1 MSLKESNAKK
11 PDQINKSKGDLQNLK
26 KQEEKK
32 ETKEPI
38 NPKSEDAKDE
48 DNEEDRFRGVSV
60 LALMSWSVQRDWC
73 GMMLHM
79 MMLYVMCL

>member
-11 PDQINKSKGDLQNLK
+11 PDQRSKSKGDLQNLK

-48 DNEEDRFRGVSV
+48 DNEEDRFKVVSV
-60 LALMSWSVQRDWC
+60 FASIF
-73 GMMLHM
+73 
-79 MMLYVMCL
+79 

>member
-1 MSLKESNAKK
+1 VSLKESNAKK
-11 PDQINKSKGDLQNLK
+11 PDQINKSKGDLQSLK

-60 LALMSWSVQRDWC
+60 LALMF
-73 GMMLHM
+73 
-79 MMLYVMCL
+79 

>member
-1 MSLKESNAKK
+1 VSLKESNAKK

-60 LALMSWSVQRDWC
+60 LALMS
-73 GMMLHM
+73 
-79 MMLYVMCL
+79 

>member
-48 DNEEDRFRGVSV
+48 DNEEDRLRGVSV
-60 LALMSWSVQRDWC
+60 LALMF
-73 GMMLHM
+73 
-79 MMLYVMCL
+79 